1 MTNSNLIAIFQQSK
15 SFGSLINLLTVR
27 HHSWLYVLDFSSQ
40 IPCFYW
46 SCFFIGRFF
55 ECQSCVHCSSI
66 FIVEFCTSHK
76 LDIHNVF
83 HYQNNYSVYT
93 CIHTLIF
100 IDIWVWKCLGV
111 FKQVQMCG
119 LQLVVLQK
127 RFSCFIFYHDLCTHG
142 LLITVFQDHN
152 TQFCIQVYIPCTPIA

>member
-93 CIHTLIF
+93 CIHTLIS
-100 IDIWVWKCLGV
+100 IDIWVWKCLGFLSKFRCV
-111 FKQVQMCG
+111 DYSQQFCRKD
-119 LQLVVLQK
+119 LVVLYFTMICVHMDCWYIY
-127 RFSCFIFYHDLCTHG
+127 RVH
-142 LLITVFQDHN
+142 LLRDIKMCEFLLLT
-152 TQFCIQVYIPCTPIA
+152 